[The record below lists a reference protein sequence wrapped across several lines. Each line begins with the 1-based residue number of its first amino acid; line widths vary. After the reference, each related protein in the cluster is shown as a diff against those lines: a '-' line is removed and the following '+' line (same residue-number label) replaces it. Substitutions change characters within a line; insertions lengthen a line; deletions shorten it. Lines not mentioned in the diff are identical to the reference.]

1 MFPFEFVLLAATLG
15 GVMKYH
21 NRSFTIALVGMTSIL
36 VYKLSFTDFNLFG
49 HALHEIPI
57 LSKLLLLLVGF
68 GLMGDHFRESHLA
81 LKAPKILPNNW
92 LGPFILLVLVFVL
105 SIFLDNIASAKIGD
119 LIAKVVFKGNVTVGY
134 LGAIVGASNAGGAPS
149 AIGDTTSTMMWLK
162 GLPWTALLPAIVGS
176 VVALITFG
184 IPLSIKQQRHQAI
197 VKDEIPSH
205 NSDHARVDYARV
217 AIVVIMLAGVII
229 GNIAFEKPE
238 VGLWVAILGTSW
250 LRKPA
255 LSHIPGEAKNASFL
269 LMLVFSA
276 SMMPISTLPP
286 ASPTVVFALGGI
298 SGVFD
303 NIPLTQLAI
312 AMGGFFWALLAYAV
326 GFGGSTTWFGSSAGV
341 AVAANNPA
349 MKKMSTYF
357 KEATIWIAVAYI
369 TGFLA
374 MYLVFG
380 WQPSNLPG

>member
-1 MFPFEFVLLAATLG
+1 MIEFILLGLTLA
-15 GVMKYH
+15 GVMIYH
-21 NRSFTIALVGMTSIL
+21 NRSFTIAFIGMVTI
-36 VYKLSFTDFNLFG
+36 VTYKLFFTDFNLPG
-49 HALHEIPI
+49 HALHEWPI
-57 LSKLLLLLVGF
+57 LTKLLFLLVGF
-68 GLMGDHFRESHLA
+68 GLMGDHFKESRLA
-81 LKAPKILPNNW
+81 LKAPRWLPNNW
-92 LGPFILLVLVFVL
+92 LGPFLLLVLVFIL
-105 SIFLDNIASAKIGD
+105 SMFLDNIASAKIGD

-162 GLPWTALLPAIVGS
+162 GLHWTALLPAIVGS

-184 IPLSIKQQRHQAI
+184 IPLAIKQQKHQAI

-205 NSDHARVDYARV
+205 GSEHARVDYARV
-217 AIVVIMLAGVII
+217 AIVVIMLVGVIA
-229 GNIAFEKPE
+229 GNIVLEKPE
-238 VGLWVAILGTSW
+238 VGLWAAIIATAAW
-250 LRKPA
+250 RKPA

-286 ASPTVVFALGGI
+286 ASPGVVFALGGI
-298 SGVFD
+298 SGLFD

-312 AMGGFFWALLAYAV
+312 TMGGFFWAMLAYAV

-341 AVAANNPA
+341 AVAANNPD
-349 MKKMSTYF
+349 MKKMSVYF
-357 KEATIWIAVAYI
+357 KEATIWIFVAYCA
-369 TGFLA
+369 GFLA